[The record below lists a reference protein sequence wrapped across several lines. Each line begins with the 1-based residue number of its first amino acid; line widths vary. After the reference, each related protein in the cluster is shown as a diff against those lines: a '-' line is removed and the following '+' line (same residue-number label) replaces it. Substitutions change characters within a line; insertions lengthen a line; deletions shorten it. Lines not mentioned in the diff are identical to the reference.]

1 MFRFAYRHYVLAA
14 AMVVFSATAAHSQ
27 EPLKIRI
34 GIEPSYPPFVITNPD
49 GSMSGLAGC

>member
-1 MFRFAYRHYVLAA
+1 MFRFAYRQYVLAA
-14 AMVVFSATAAHSQ
+14 AMVVFSTTAAHSQ